1 MSISTNY
8 SSPIQVNGYSCQNC
22 TDVDN
27 AKKGIDPAHPKSG
40 PYGAYAA
47 SDPSRWTDAMCL
59 GGRLAGLDIS
69 IGAADR
75 CVGTTGTH
83 LNVCV

>member
-8 SSPIQVNGYSCQNC
+8 ASPVQVNGYSCRNC
-22 TDVDN
+22 TDVAY
-27 AKKGIDPAHPKSG
+27 AKRGVDPAHPKSG
-40 PYGAYAA
+40 PYGVNAA
-47 SDPSRWTDAMCL
+47 TDPSRKADAVHL

-69 IGAADR
+69 SVSAGAE
-75 CVGTTGTH
+75 VKPKGTQ